1 MKDDQASATAYTVL
15 QGVLFSASKPELRGL
30 VAPEMKE
37 ACEQILS
44 ASYEGQKRLQQLK
57 SPLFRAMAPAIES
70 LMMPGITL
78 HYVLRKRYIRDAVE
92 QAIAEGVTQVINLGA
107 GFDTLAWELHVRY
120 PQVNFIE
127 LDHPATGA
135 QKKKA
140 LFDKSP
146 SNLHLLAVD
155 FSQTDARTALSEYSG
170 FDAGRNTFYICEG
183 VLMYLDRAD
192 VDRLFSG
199 LKQLTGAGS
208 RFVYTC
214 VVPMN
219 SADNNCGAL
228 LKLYLKFKN
237 EPLNWMIEQQE
248 QADFVEQ
255 QGYQLNEIANTNVL
269 RERYLKGIS
278 HSTLHQ
284 GEYLVST
291 TALAD

>member
-15 QGVLFSASKPELRGL
+15 QGVLFTASKPELKAL
-30 VAPEMKE
+30 VAPEMSA

-44 ASYEGQKRLQQLK
+44 ASLEGQKRLQQLK
-57 SPLFRAMAPAIES
+57 SPIFRAMAPVIER

-78 HYVLRKRYIRDAVE
+78 HYVLRKRYIRDAAE
-92 QAIAEGVTQVINLGA
+92 RAIAEGATQIINLGA
-107 GFDTLAWELHVRY
+107 GFDTLAWELHTRY

-140 LFDKSP
+140 LFDQSP
-146 SNLHLLAVD
+146 DNFHLLAVD
-155 FSQTDARTALSEYSG
+155 FSQTDARTALSSFAG
-170 FDAGRNTFYICEG
+170 FDASRKTFYICEG

-192 VDRLFSG
+192 VDRLFAG

-208 RFVYTC
+208 QFVYTC

-228 LKLYLKFKN
+228 LKGYLKFKN
-237 EPLNWMIEQQE
+237 EPLNWVIEQQA
-248 QADFVEQ
+248 QADFVQQ
-255 QGYQLNEIANTNVL
+255 QGYQLNEIVNTDTL
-269 RERYLKGIS
+269 QTRYLKSIPHGI
-278 HSTLHQ
+278 LHR